1 MKKTYVIILAA
12 GSSTRFG
19 GEIPKQF
26 SKLAG
31 KLVIEHTIDIFEN
44 HPLIDEIIV
53 VVNPQFRF
61 YVEEIVTK
69 NNFRKVKKILNGG
82 KTRQESSKIGVF
94 SIDDDDDA
102 YVLIHDAVRP
112 FVSDKTISEVIRML
126 HEYESVDV
134 AIDATDTVIMRD
146 ETGTVVR
153 DIPDRSKLM
162 LGQTPQ
168 GFRLSV
174 IQEAY
179 KRFEENPLKVTDDC
193 GLVVGYG
200 LGRVGIVKGERFNIK
215 ITYPED
221 LYLADKIF
229 QVRRYLLTQDLSH
242 FDSLSEKVICV
253 FGGTSGIGKSIVEAA
268 KSYGAHAYGFSR
280 RTGVDVK
287 NAESVR
293 KALEEV
299 HNKHGQIHYVV
310 NTAAIMNLGTIEAR
324 EYDSIKE
331 EIEINYFGSVVIAK
345 ESYRFLRETKGMLL
359 LFASS
364 SYTRG
369 RELYSIYSS
378 TKAAIVNFAQALANE
393 WSATGI
399 RVNVINPER
408 TDTELRRKNFG
419 YEDSSLL
426 LSPEY
431 VAHISLSVLLS
442 HLNGQVIDVRKHDCT
457 EGLDFSV

>member
-1 MKKTYVIILAA
+1 LKKTYAIILAA

-31 KLVIEHTIDIFEN
+31 KLVIEHTIDVFEK
-44 HPLIDEIIV
+44 HPLIDEIIIV
-53 VVNPQFRF
+53 THPQFRF
-61 YVEEIVTK
+61 YVEEIVIK
-69 NNFRKVKKILNGG
+69 NNFKKVKKILNGG

-94 SIDDDDDA
+94 SIDDDDA

-112 FVSDKTISEVIRML
+112 FVSDRTISEVIRML
-126 HEYESVDV
+126 DEYESVDV
-134 AIDATDTVIMRD
+134 AIDATDTIIVRD

-153 DIPDRSKLM
+153 DIPDRSRLM

-168 GFRLSV
+168 GFRFSV
-174 IQEAY
+174 IKEAY
-179 KRFEENPLKVTDDC
+179 KRFEKDPLKVTDDC

-200 LGRVGIVKGERFNIK
+200 LGRIGIVKGERFNIK

-229 QVRRYLLTQDLSH
+229 QVRSYLHEQDVSH

-253 FGGTSGIGKSIVEAA
+253 FGGTSGIGKAIVEMA
-268 KSYGAHAYGFSR
+268 KSYGAHAYAFSR

-293 KALEEV
+293 KALEQV
-299 HNKHGQIHYVV
+299 HNKHGQIHHVV
-310 NTAAIMNLGTIEAR
+310 NSAAIMNLGTIESR
-324 EYDSIKE
+324 GYDSIKE
-331 EIEINYFGSVVIAK
+331 EIEINYLGSVIVAK
-345 ESYRFLRETKGMLL
+345 ESYRFLRESKGMLL
-359 LFASS
+359 LFTSS

-378 TKAAIVNFAQALANE
+378 TKAAIVNFAQALASE
-393 WSATGI
+393 WSVSGCK
-399 RVNVINPER
+399 VNVINPER

-426 LSPEY
+426 LSPEH
-431 VAHISLSVLLS
+431 VAHVSLSVLLS
-442 HLNGQVIDVRKHDCT
+442 DLNGQVIDVRKHNGN
-457 EGLDFSV
+457 EVLDFSI